1 MTTAPALPPVTAD
14 VAATALDPLPAR
26 LRKRV
31 DGAVA
36 KAEAW
41 PVDVTRGEDGV
52 VVRAVISVDDDTAV
66 TLSATHGVVAAADDA
81 TCTCLLAP
89 ACLHRAAVLLRA
101 PLAQEREA
109 PPAVEPGTAP
119 AEEPG
124 AAPGPGEEAPS
135 PGPEASTSGQTT
147 PTTPSREPEPAPA
160 PAPTA
165 TPTTT
170 PISPSPSTPT
180 PLTPPQS
187 TAAHTLWAATADV
200 LVAGVGGAGA
210 VHRARLLHAAH
221 AARLLGL
228 HRSSAAAVRVARRLG
243 EAAAD
248 DPGFRLAELAGEL
261 TELLH
266 VLRGLRATGT
276 ADPALVGTVR
286 RAYRP
291 ERPLRLHGLFTE
303 PVVTASGYAG
313 AVAHALAPDGR
324 LRTLSDVAPGGPDR
338 VRQATGSVVPGGC
351 SLSLR
356 ELGEGGGVILTA
368 PTVSADGRVGA
379 GGTVR
384 SVTAKGADWDE
395 DPLDALWQR
404 APHVQLADALAWLS
418 LPVDERTS
426 AGGDLVFLRG
436 TLTPAGL
443 AVTGGPTLRL
453 LAPDERPELPYAEN
467 LRLLMGWSGLSIR
480 VVARVAP
487 DRPGGVLALAATW
500 PGRDGLPFRVDL
512 GLRRLD
518 RTHLPARTHAP
529 PPPHPDPEAS
539 PAQPVGDVPALPM
552 ELGLLRRAVDRAVA
566 GGRAVAATDTDG
578 ELPRRLRAVG
588 LGTGA
593 LCARRL
599 ADTAADRTHDVLG
612 RLRPADPDAYAEA
625 WLAAS
630 LYATAAT
637 ASLLT
642 AAWTPPS
649 WTPPA

>member
-1 MTTAPALPPVTAD
+1 
-14 VAATALDPLPAR
+14 
-26 LRKRV
+26 
-31 DGAVA
+31 
-36 KAEAW
+36 
-41 PVDVTRGEDGV
+41 
-52 VVRAVISVDDDTAV
+52 
-66 TLSATHGVVAAADDA
+66 
-81 TCTCLLAP
+81 
-89 ACLHRAAVLLRA
+89 
-101 PLAQEREA
+101 
-109 PPAVEPGTAP
+109 
-119 AEEPG
+119 
-124 AAPGPGEEAPS
+124 
-135 PGPEASTSGQTT
+135 
-147 PTTPSREPEPAPA
+147 
-160 PAPTA
+160 
-165 TPTTT
+165 
-170 PISPSPSTPT
+170 
-180 PLTPPQS
+180 TPPQS
-187 TAAHTLWAATADV
+187 TAVHTLWAATADV

-228 HRSSAAAVRVARRLG
+228 HRSSAAAVRVVRRLG
-243 EAAAD
+243 ESAAD
-248 DPGFRLAELAGEL
+248 DPGFRLAELAGEM

-266 VLRGLRATGT
+266 VLHGLRTSGT
-276 ADPALVGTVR
+276 ADPALVGTLR

-291 ERPLRLHGLFTE
+291 DRPLRLHGLFTE

-313 AVAHALAPDGR
+313 AVTYALAPDGR

-338 VRQATGSVVPGGC
+338 VRRATGSVVPGGC
-351 SLSLR
+351 ALSLR
-356 ELGEGGGVILTA
+356 ELGEGGGVILTS

-379 GGTVR
+379 GSTVR
-384 SVTAKGADWDE
+384 SVTATGTGWDE

-404 APHVQLADALAWLS
+404 PPHTQLADALAWLS

-453 LAPDERPELPYAEN
+453 LAPDERSELPYTEN
-467 LRLLMGWSGLSIR
+467 LRLLAGRSGLPLR

-487 DRPGGVLALAATW
+487 DRPGGVLALAAAW
-500 PGRDGLPFRVDL
+500 PGHDGRTFRVDL

-518 RTHLPARTHAP
+518 RTHLPARAP
-529 PPPHPDPEAS
+529 QDLPPQPSA
-539 PAQPVGDVPALPM
+539 AQQPGGIPALPM
-552 ELGLLRRAVDRAVA
+552 ELGLFRRAVDRAVA
-566 GGRAVAATDTDG
+566 GGRAVAAADTDG

-593 LCARRL
+593 RCAGRL
-599 ADTAADRTHDVLG
+599 TDTAADRTHDVLG

-642 AAWTPPS
+642 AAWTPPPS
-649 WTPPA
+649 PAASSTSSTPPHTSRTSRRASPDA